1 MSSEFT
7 KLDLGE
13 TEKKQI
19 QMQTFHLVSGEVGD
33 LSPCAYWIFKVRPGT
48 MDDFIVYETI
58 LNDIYRIKE
67 AEKVLGHR
75 LKTIVDLG
83 GHIGGFSRFA
93 TIAHPEAQ
101 IYAYEAYEENYDLL
115 KINIATCQ
123 NIQANNIIVCG
134 SKSPTGFIK
143 DEQQKDGTFGP
154 VKNTGGGKVVFDE
167 DGKAPL
173 NSTTLK
179 KIMETN
185 DLSNIDFLKM
195 DIEGSEFEVLK
206 CAKEDG
212 SLSKVKYL
220 ACELHVNPFR
230 GRDFKSFMDC
240 LEDFSHVEIVQ
251 DKKKNHRMVFA
262 KQ

>member
-1 MSSEFT
+1 MSFEFR
-7 KLDLGE
+7 KLDLG
-13 TEKKQI
+13 EKKQI
-19 QMQTFHLVSGEVGD
+19 QMQTFDLVSGEVGD
-33 LSPCAYWIFKVRPGT
+33 LGPCAYWIFKGRPDT
-48 MDDFIVYETI
+48 MDEFIVSETI

-83 GHIGGFSRFA
+83 AHIGGFSRFA

-115 KINIATCQ
+115 KINAGSVQ
-123 NIQANNIIVCG
+123 NIQVNNIIACG
-134 SKSPTGFIK
+134 SRPPTGFIK
-143 DEQQKDGTFGP
+143 DEEEKDGTFGP

-167 DGKAPL
+167 AGKAPL

-185 DLSNIDFLKM
+185 DLSNVDFLKM

-206 CAKEDG
+206 HAKEDG

-220 ACELHVNPFR
+220 ACELHINPVR
-230 GRDFKSFMDC
+230 GRDFKTFMDC
-240 LEDFSHVEIVQ
+240 LEDFSHIEIVHN
-251 DKKKNHRMVFA
+251 KKKNHRMVFA

>member
-1 MSSEFT
+1 MSSEFR

-13 TEKKQI
+13 GKPVQTQI
-19 QMQTFHLVSGEVGD
+19 FRLVSGEVGD

-48 MDDFIVYETI
+48 MDDFIISETI
-58 LNDIYRIKE
+58 LNDIYGIKE
-67 AEKVLGHR
+67 AEKVLGHP
-75 LKTIVDLG
+75 LKTVVDLG
-83 GHIGGFSRFA
+83 AHVGAFSRFA

-101 IYAYEAYEENYDLL
+101 IYAFEAYKENYDLL
-115 KINIATCQ
+115 KINTDPAQ
-123 NIQANNIIVCG
+123 NIQVNNIIVCG
-134 SKSPTGFIK
+134 STPPTGFIK
-143 DEQQKDGTFGP
+143 DEQEKDTDLGGP

-179 KIMETN
+179 EIMETN
-185 DLSNIDFLKM
+185 DLPNIDFLKM

-220 ACELHVNPFR
+220 ACELHVNPVR

-240 LEDFSHVEIVQ
+240 LEDFSHVEIVH